1 MILPAHPQ
9 NPLLLIGY
17 DLKSALRR
25 SRIILWRLKREAALV
40 FLPLLLK
47 WATRAVDRK

>member
-17 DLKSALRR
+17 DLKSTLRR
-25 SRIILWRLKREAALV
+25 SRIITVASKAGSSARILAA
-40 FLPLLLK
+40 
-47 WATRAVDRK
+47 AVKVGDSCRR

>member
-25 SRIILWRLKREAALV
+25 IGIILWCLKREVALV

-47 WATRAVDRK
+47 WAIRAVDRK